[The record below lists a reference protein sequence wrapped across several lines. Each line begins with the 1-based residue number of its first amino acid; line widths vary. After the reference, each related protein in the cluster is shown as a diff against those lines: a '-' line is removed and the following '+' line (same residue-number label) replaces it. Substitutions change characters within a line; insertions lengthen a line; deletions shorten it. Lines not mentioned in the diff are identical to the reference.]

1 MAIFTETCD
10 VEITAGA
17 SVEIPEGNW
26 KVVGAS
32 GWLTAAAGAAAAARV
47 TRTRGGSTVNCCAAF
62 IKGDGSALANLD
74 PAKTAISWEGVEF
87 GNLDIEAGDVI
98 SVAATDVESEVH
110 VTLKRT

>member
-10 VEITAGA
+10 VEITAGG
-17 SVEIPEGNW
+17 SVTIPEGNW
-26 KVVGAS
+26 KVIGAS

-47 TRTRGGSTVNCCAAF
+47 TRTRGGSTVNCCASF
-62 IKGDGSALANLD
+62 VTGDGSPVANLD
-74 PAKTAISWEGVEF
+74 PAKAAISWEGIEF

-98 SVAATDVESEVH
+98 TVTATDVDAEVH